1 MSDVQQATCHHKNL
15 LCHGVPVFLF
25 GMSGKSD
32 QANINACI
40 LDFLHEPYNSTVDP
54 LDLLFNDLPKGGPI
68 PPFSI
73 GYSIGMTKGV
83 AALAIMFAVV
93 KLKLEDAEVQT
104 IQAELAALLAM
115 RATCDPA
122 ADIEEQVNRSI
133 SRKIRASERPRPQ
146 VLQLL
151 FAFQR
156 TMLAK
161 KAKGDRRQGTALLA
175 AIMKTPGVPVSR
187 CV

>member
-1 MSDVQQATCHHKNL
+1 MYMSSQDLHVHCFNM
-15 LCHGVPVFLF
+15 CCVFLI

-32 QANINACI
+32 QANINGCI

-54 LDLLFNDLPKGGPI
+54 LDLLFNNLPKGEPI

-83 AALAIMFAVV
+83 AAIAITYAVV
-93 KLKLEDAEVQT
+93 MLKLEPPEIQT
-104 IQAELAALLAM
+104 IQAELVALLAM
-115 RATCDPA
+115 RATCEPA

-146 VLQLL
+146 VLQLH
-151 FAFQR
+151 FAFER
-156 TMLAK
+156 TMRSK
-161 KAKGDRRQGTALLA
+161 KAKWGPPPRHCTSGSHHEDL
-175 AIMKTPGVPVSR
+175 
-187 CV
+187 